1 MRTPATKSSTR
12 ILHVKKGDLVQIV
25 AGKDKGLKGK
35 VIATYPERER
45 VLVEGINR
53 ITKHTKAGQSARGS
67 RTGGIITQ
75 EAPVHVSNVMLVDPE
90 DDRPTRVGY
99 RRETVEKRRPDG
111 TTYQGQ
117 RSVRVSKRTGR
128 DV

>member
-1 MRTPATKSSTR
+1 MNTARSR
-12 ILHVKKGDLVQIV
+12 RLHVKKGDLVQVI

-35 VIATYPERER
+35 IIATYPERER
-45 VLVEGINR
+45 VLVEGVNR

-99 RRETVEKRRPDG
+99 RREKVEKRRPDG
-111 TTYQGQ
+111 TTYEAQ
-117 RSVRVSKRTGR
+117 RSVRVSKRTGK

>member
-1 MRTPATKSSTR
+1 MKTARSRS
-12 ILHVKKGDLVQIV
+12 LHVKKGDVVQVI

-35 VIATYPERER
+35 IIATYPERER
-45 VLVEGINR
+45 VLVEGVNR

-90 DDRPTRVGY
+90 DDRPTRVGF

-111 TTYQGQ
+111 TTYEAQ
-117 RSVRVSKRTGR
+117 RSVRISKRTGR
-128 DV
+128 DI

>member
-1 MRTPATKSSTR
+1 MKTPRSRS
-12 ILHVKKGDLVQIV
+12 LHVKKGDLVQVI
-25 AGKDKGLKGK
+25 AGKDKGAKGK
-35 VIATYPERER
+35 IIATYPERER
-45 VLVEGINR
+45 VLVEGVNR

-90 DDRPTRVGY
+90 EDRPTRVGF

-111 TTYQGQ
+111 TTYAAQ
-117 RSVRVSKRTGR
+117 RSVRVSKRTGK

>member
-1 MRTPATKSSTR
+1 MKTPRSRS
-12 ILHVKKGDLVQIV
+12 LHVKKGDLVQVI
-25 AGKDKGLKGK
+25 AGKDKGAKGK
-35 VIATYPERER
+35 IIATYPERER

-90 DDRPTRVGY
+90 DDRPTRVGF

-111 TTYQGQ
+111 TTYQAQ
-117 RSVRVSKRTGR
+117 RSVRVSKRTGK

>member
-35 VIATYPERER
+35 VIATYPVRER

>member
-1 MRTPATKSSTR
+1 MRTARLRS
-12 ILHVKKGDLVQIV
+12 LHVKKGDLVQVI

-35 VIATYPERER
+35 IIATYPERER
-45 VLVEGINR
+45 VLVEGVNR

-90 DDRPTRVGY
+90 DDRPTRVGF
-99 RRETVEKRRPDG
+99 RREKVEKRRADG
-111 TTYQGQ
+111 TTYDGE